1 MKFELDELE
10 MKVLYKLARETNF
23 LYLLDKLQDKFSE
36 DEIRELDFILCIIYR
51 KYVDKFNI

>member
-36 DEIRELDFILCIIYR
+36 DEIRELDYILCTIYK
-51 KYVDKFNI
+51 KYANKFN